1 MMPQSAGDED
11 ATLDL
16 SDIDIQQAR
25 TIHEAMEQKLSPEEG
40 QDLLSYF
47 AFVSFFLITESIPFA
62 VFFPFPFWGR
72 KQR

>member
-1 MMPQSAGDED
+1 VFGLPFAEGMMPQSAGDKE

-40 QDLLSYF
+40 ECLPFPPRFRCLLLS
-47 AFVSFFLITESIPFA
+47 
-62 VFFPFPFWGR
+62 
-72 KQR
+72 